1 MRCAAQPRAAPTPAA
16 IPVPCRAVPCR
27 AVRNVDCC
35 RSGDA
40 ALTADHCRRV
50 PGLTTAAHPSQPDRT
65 AYQRS
70 GSVQSCAVVHSAQC
84 THRFGMRRVHRQ
96 WPCCAARSRSHMDGL
111 WKLDLPEEQNVV
123 YIRGLFHHQ
132 DLGRLDVGWNRKLI
146 DLFAFCLS
154 SQPHA
159 STPHR
164 KWWARSAT
172 PADSVAH
179 ARLHSRM
186 LGSARL
192 GVA

>member
-1 MRCAAQPRAAPTPAA
+1 
-16 IPVPCRAVPCR
+16 
-27 AVRNVDCC
+27 
-35 RSGDA
+35 
-40 ALTADHCRRV
+40 
-50 PGLTTAAHPSQPDRT
+50 
-65 AYQRS
+65 
-70 GSVQSCAVVHSAQC
+70 
-84 THRFGMRRVHRQ
+84 
-96 WPCCAARSRSHMDGL
+96 MDGL

-159 STPHR
+159 SAPHR

-179 ARLHSRM
+179 ARQHSQM

-192 GVA
+192 GSARLGSA

>member
-16 IPVPCRAVPCR
+16 IPVPCRAV
-27 AVRNVDCC
+27 RNVDCG

-40 ALTADHCRRV
+40 ALTADRCRRV

-84 THRFGMRRVHRQ
+84 THRFGMRRVHRLQHRQ

-164 KWWARSAT
+164 KWWARSAI

-186 LGSARL
+186 LGSARRS
-192 GVA
+192 VA

>member
-1 MRCAAQPRAAPTPAA
+1 
-16 IPVPCRAVPCR
+16 
-27 AVRNVDCC
+27 
-35 RSGDA
+35 
-40 ALTADHCRRV
+40 
-50 PGLTTAAHPSQPDRT
+50 
-65 AYQRS
+65 
-70 GSVQSCAVVHSAQC
+70 
-84 THRFGMRRVHRQ
+84 
-96 WPCCAARSRSHMDGL
+96 MDGL
-111 WKLDLPEEQNVV
+111 RKLDLPEEQNVV

-179 ARLHSRM
+179 ARQHSQM

-192 GVA
+192 GSA